1 MLIEFRHHQCASRG
15 RPARP
20 DLNDDFI
27 RPIKFMS
34 QQWKFAMPM
43 NVRSSSSPLIDPIVC
58 TVLLLAPNQDDLS
71 SLDPEARRILQGNL
85 ATLAAVAKILQVPV
99 FTHSLAV
106 DQQSPAAAELPP
118 PHSRRMF
125 AQEHGTPWSNKAFVD
140 TLTKENRSTIV
151 LAGLWLEHQ
160 ILATALHAL
169 ADAYHVYFLVDA
181 TRARAQTAERATH
194 ERLIQAGATPIVV
207 SQVIHEWSLE
217 ASDPAARDAL
227 LALLA
232 PLA

>member
-1 MLIEFRHHQCASRG
+1 
-15 RPARP
+15 
-20 DLNDDFI
+20 
-27 RPIKFMS
+27 
-34 QQWKFAMPM
+34 MPM
-43 NVRSSSSPLIDPIVC
+43 NMRPNSSPLIDPVVC
-58 TVLLLAPNQDDLS
+58 SVLLLAPNQDDLS
-71 SLDPEARRILQGNL
+71 SLDPEPRQVLQGNL
-85 ATLAAVAKILQVPV
+85 EMLTAAAKILQVPV
-99 FTHSLAV
+99 FTHSLAI

-118 PHSRRMF
+118 PHSQRTF
-125 AQEHGTPWSNKAFVD
+125 AQEHGMPWSNKAFVD

-181 TRARAQTAERATH
+181 TRARAQTAKRATY
-194 ERLIQAGATPIVV
+194 ERLIQAGATPIVI

-217 ASDPAARDAL
+217 ASDPATRDAL